1 MELAAPNSHPCRSV
15 RLRSKAARVG
25 NLPQTIRGMS
35 SVSLSDGDID
45 NCNSRLRDTISP
57 ADPSKLWEISRRVGI
72 FCKGDDQEVENE
84 YVCMEARD
92 VEFLKNVEERNKDG
106 LL

>member
-1 MELAAPNSHPCRSV
+1 
-15 RLRSKAARVG
+15 
-25 NLPQTIRGMS
+25 MS